1 MRRMETMTSIACQPL
16 MVAALATAI
25 AAAVTDARTRRIPNL
40 LVVSGAAAGLFLNIW
55 LGGAAGLLRSTM
67 GLLVGFC
74 VFLPFFLLRGMGGG
88 DVKLMA
94 ALGACLGALAIL
106 QTALVASFAGAIYA
120 LIVATRLGLLR
131 RTLRGA
137 GRLLGGWLTHGPRAN
152 EELSLD
158 NPETLKIPY
167 ALPIAAGALFI
178 VFSAS

>member
-1 MRRMETMTSIACQPL
+1 MESMASIARQPQML
-16 MVAALATAI
+16 VVVATAI

-40 LVVSGAAAGLFLNIW
+40 LVASAAVMGLLLNAW
-55 LGGAAGLLRSTM
+55 LGGPAGLLRSAL
-67 GLLVGFC
+67 GLLVGFG
-74 VFLPFFLLRGMGGG
+74 VFLPFYLVRGMGGG

-106 QTALVASFAGAIYA
+106 QTALVASFVGAVYS
-120 LIVATRLGLLR
+120 LVVAMRHGLLR
-131 RTLRGA
+131 RTLRGV
-137 GRLLGGWLTHGPRAN
+137 GRLLGGWLRHGPRTN

-158 NPETLKIPY
+158 NPSALKIPY